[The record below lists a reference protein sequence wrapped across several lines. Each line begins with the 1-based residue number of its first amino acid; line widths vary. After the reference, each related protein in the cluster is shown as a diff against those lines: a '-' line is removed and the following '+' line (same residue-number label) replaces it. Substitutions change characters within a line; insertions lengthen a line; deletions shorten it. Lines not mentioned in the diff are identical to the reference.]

1 MTAQSAT
8 TWVECTAF
16 DLPLECSPQTPGFQ
30 HQEISQC
37 QCWSD
42 PPENKQSIRIICQFR
57 SNAVSPVDVRKALKR
72 ARVEFLEEINKFT
85 KRMQIFESNYQL
97 KKQMQW

>member
-1 MTAQSAT
+1 
-8 TWVECTAF
+8 
-16 DLPLECSPQTPGFQ
+16 
-30 HQEISQC
+30 
-37 QCWSD
+37 
-42 PPENKQSIRIICQFR
+42 
-57 SNAVSPVDVRKALKR
+57 VSPVDVRKALKR